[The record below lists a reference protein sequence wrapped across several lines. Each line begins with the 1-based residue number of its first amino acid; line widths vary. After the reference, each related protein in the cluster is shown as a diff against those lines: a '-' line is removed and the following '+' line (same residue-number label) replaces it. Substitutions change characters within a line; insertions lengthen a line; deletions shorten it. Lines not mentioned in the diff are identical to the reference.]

1 VMNIATRLYQV
12 MPQVIE
18 FFGKGAFLKK

>member
-1 VMNIATRLYQV
+1 LYQV